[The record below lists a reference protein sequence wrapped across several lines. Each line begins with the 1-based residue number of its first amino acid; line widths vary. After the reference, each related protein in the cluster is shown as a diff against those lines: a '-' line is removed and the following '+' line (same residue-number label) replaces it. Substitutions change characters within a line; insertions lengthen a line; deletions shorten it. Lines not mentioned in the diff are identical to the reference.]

1 MKDNKVDILNLWKLI
16 STHDDDK
23 AFESLFHLLN
33 TPLIKFSMMYVHQ
46 KEAAEEI
53 VSDVFVRCWL
63 NRKSLTG
70 VRNMDTYLFIAVKN
84 QSLNYIKK
92 HAHIYLVQIEDTNQV
107 KLVNSF
113 NPQEELEK
121 KELHFKMQQSIEA
134 LPQQCRIIFKLIK
147 EEGIKY
153 KEVAEIL
160 NISPRTVQT
169 QLFRAMKK
177 LAVVLSDHLNPA
189 RRAAGSNEQLL
200 TILALLSICKLF
212 FPGL

>member
-1 MKDNKVDILNLWKLI
+1 LKDKKADILNWWKLI
-16 STHDDDK
+16 CLHDDDK
-23 AFESLFHLLN
+23 AFESLFYLLN

-53 VSDVFVRCWL
+53 VSDVFVKCWL
-63 NRKSLTG
+63 NRKSLAD
-70 VRNMDTYLFIAVKN
+70 VRGMDTYLFVAVKN

-92 HAHIYLVQIEDTNQV
+92 YSHIHLIQIEETNEMRFV
-107 KLVNSF
+107 RVF

-121 KELHFKMQQSIEA
+121 KELLFKMEQCIEA
-134 LPQQCRIIFKLIK
+134 LPRQCRIIFRLIK
-147 EEGIKY
+147 EDGMKY

-177 LAVVLSDHLNPA
+177 LSAVLSGYLDPA
-189 RRAAGSNEQLL
+189 CRSGGRD
-200 TILALLSICKLF
+200 ALLNIFVLLGIGELF
-212 FPGL
+212 FLSL

>member
-1 MKDNKVDILNLWKLI
+1 
-16 STHDDDK
+16 
-23 AFESLFHLLN
+23 
-33 TPLIKFSMMYVHQ
+33 MMYVHQ